1 MITVLVNDCNQ
12 FSQSFYD
19 SITSN
24 LQWHQVRCSCGH
36 AGCLTIHGYY
46 YRSVHSRSGS
56 YLLRIL
62 RMKCS
67 ECGRTH
73 AILLSSFV
81 PYNQISLEDQRLVVE
96 AFEHREDVL
105 KVCTPEGSLDE
116 NNVKAII
123 RRYKHH
129 WQEKLRAEA
138 TGFSPLQKLIRQCF
152 SLYSAQF
159 MQVRCTFNTLFSST
173 T

>member
-1 MITVLVNDCNQ
+1 
-12 FSQSFYD
+12 
-19 SITSN
+19 
-24 LQWHQVRCSCGH
+24 
-36 AGCLTIHGYY
+36 
-46 YRSVHSRSGS
+46 
-56 YLLRIL
+56 
-62 RMKCS
+62 MKCS